1 MPAVVVHRGVLFG
14 RPHVTRLRVR
24 RVLRLIAA
32 AWLAVAATAAAQT
45 RGTLTGRVTDDLGA
59 PQSPATVTLVNLDT
73 EVERPAVTE
82 DDGTFVFGGLRPGPY
97 LVRVE
102 ETGFLPFVSDTIT
115 LEPGGTPSVPVV
127 LQLAAPPTFPSP
139 PPERQPDYIP
149 VPNRWKLRYP
159 VTPRYAT
166 GTEGLFPYVEP
177 SAANP
182 YTPSPIKGDLP
193 VIGDD
198 IFFNLKAVV
207 ETPFE
212 YRKVPTIGGVSTD
225 RPNTEA
231 FFGEGEQ
238 WATLPTALVSL
249 ELFKGDTAFR
259 PRDWAIRV
267 TPAFNLN
274 YNVVKERNN
283 LNASPEDGVTRRRQD
298 VALEEAFGEVK
309 LFDIGP
315 NYDFVSVRA
324 GIQPF
329 TSDFRGFLFR
339 DINLGV
345 RTFGNWGR
353 NRNQWNVAYFDQL
366 EKETNSD
373 LNILERREQ
382 QVFIA
387 NWYRQDTFLP
397 GYTITASFHWSRDGN
412 PKLFFD
418 ENGFLARPSPIGVVA
433 PHDVESFYAG
443 FGGDGHWGRLNISHQ
458 FYQAWGRDDLNGIA
472 GQTVDINAQFA
483 AVEASVD
490 KDWWR
495 LKGTFLYASGDDD
508 PLDDEARG
516 FDSIFDE
523 PNIIGGPFSFWNRE
537 ALRLSQTFVGL
548 VGKESVLPSLRTSK
562 QEGQAN
568 FVNPGIFIYNVGW
581 DAALTTKLR
590 TFANASYLRF
600 DKVEVLQTVLFQ
612 SGIDKGIGIDYSVG
626 FEWRPWL
633 NDNVIIQTGM
643 SVFTPAQ
650 GFENILTSDTLYTPF
665 GVVTL
670 TY

>member
-1 MPAVVVHRGVLFG
+1 MPC
-14 RPHVTRLRVR
+14 RLRS
-24 RVLRLIAA
+24 RVLPLAMVA
-32 AWLAVAATAAAQT
+32 CLAVGATADAQS
-45 RGTLTGRVTDDLGA
+45 RGTLTGLVTDDIGA

-73 EVERPAVTE
+73 DVERPAVTE

-97 LVRVE
+97 IVRVE
-102 ETGFLPFVSDTIT
+102 EAGFLSFVSDRIT
-115 LEPGGTPSVPVV
+115 LAPGGTPSITIV
-127 LQLAAPPTFPSP
+127 LQLSALPTFPPP

-159 VTPRYAT
+159 VTPRYPA
-166 GTEGLFPYVEP
+166 GTDGTFPFVEP
-177 SAANP
+177 SAGNP
-182 YTPSPIKGDLP
+182 YTQSPFKGDIP

-198 IFFNLKAVV
+198 IFFTVKAIV

-212 YRKVPTIGGVSTD
+212 FRKVPTIGGVSTD
-225 RPNTEA
+225 RPDTEG

-238 WATLPTALVSL
+238 WAVLPTALVSL
-249 ELFKGDTAFR
+249 EMFKGDTSFK
-259 PRDWAIRV
+259 PRDWAFRV
-267 TPAFNLN
+267 TPAVNLN
-274 YNVVKERNN
+274 YNVFRERNN
-283 LNASPEDGVTRRRQD
+283 LNASPEEGVTRRRED
-298 VALEEAFGEVK
+298 IALEEAFGEVK
-309 LFDIGP
+309 LFDVSS

-329 TSDFRGFLFR
+329 TSDFRGFLFS

-345 RTFGNWGR
+345 RAFGNWGS

-366 EKETNSD
+366 EKETNSE

-382 QVFIA
+382 KVFIA
-387 NWYRQDTFLP
+387 NWFRQDTFVR
-397 GYTITASFHWSRDGN
+397 GYTVTASFHWSRDGN

-472 GQTVDINAQFA
+472 GQGVDINAQFV
-483 AVEASVD
+483 AVEASID

-495 LKGTFLYASGDDD
+495 LKGTFVYASGDDD
-508 PLDDEARG
+508 PLDETARG
-516 FDSIFDE
+516 FDSIFDN
-523 PNIIGGPFSFWNRE
+523 PNIVGGPFSFWNRE

-548 VGKESVLPSLRTSK
+548 VGRESVLPSLRTSK
-562 QEGQAN
+562 AEGQAN

-581 DAALTTKLR
+581 DAALTPRLR
-590 TFANASYLRF
+590 TFANGSYLRF
-600 DKVEVLQTVLFQ
+600 DKTEVLQTVLFQ
-612 SGIDKGIGIDYSVG
+612 SAIDKAIGIDYSIG
-626 FEWRPWL
+626 FEYRPWL
-633 NDNVIIQTGM
+633 NDNVIIQTGV
-643 SVFTPAQ
+643 SVFTPSQ

-665 GVVTL
+665 AVVTL
-670 TY
+670 IY

>member
-1 MPAVVVHRGVLFG
+1 MTGAPRACRTL
-14 RPHVTRLRVR
+14 
-24 RVLRLIAA
+24 LIATA
-32 AWLAVAATAAAQT
+32 AWLLLGVTATAQT
-45 RGTLTGRVTDDLGA
+45 RGTVTGRVTNDLGA
-59 PQSPATVTLVNLDT
+59 PQSPVTVTLVNLDT

-97 LVRVE
+97 AIRVE
-102 ETGFLPFVSDTIT
+102 EAGFLMFASDTIT
-115 LEPGGTPSVPVV
+115 LEAGGTPAIAIV
-127 LQLAAPPTFPSP
+127 LQLSAPPTFPAP

-159 VTPRYAT
+159 VTPRYPA
-166 GTEGLFPYVEP
+166 GTDGQYPFVEP
-177 SAANP
+177 GTVNP
-182 YTPSPIKGDLP
+182 YRQSPLKGDFP

-198 IFFNLKAVV
+198 IFVVLKTVI

-212 YRKVPTIGGVSTD
+212 YRKVPTIGGVSTE
-225 RPNTEA
+225 RPDTEA

-238 WATLPTALVSL
+238 WALLPTALASF
-249 ELFKGDTAFR
+249 EIFKGDTSFK
-259 PRDWAIRV
+259 PRDWAFRV

-274 YNVVKERNN
+274 YNVFRERNN
-283 LNASPEDGVTRRRQD
+283 LLPSPEEGVTRRRQD
-298 VALEEAFGEVK
+298 IALEEAFGEVK
-309 LFDIGP
+309 LFDVSS

-345 RTFGNWGR
+345 RAFGNWGS

-366 EKETNSD
+366 EKETNSE
-373 LNILERREQ
+373 LNIQTRREQ

-387 NWYRQDTFLP
+387 NWYRQDTFVR
-397 GYTITASFHWSRDGN
+397 GYTITASVHWSLDAN

-418 ENGFLARPSPIGVVA
+418 ENGFLQRPSPIGVVA
-433 PHDVESFYAG
+433 PHDVESFYVG
-443 FGGDGHWGRLNISHQ
+443 FGGDGHWGRLNVSHQ

-472 GQTVDINAQFA
+472 GQATDINAQFA
-483 AVEASVD
+483 AFEASID

-495 LKGTFLYASGDDD
+495 LKGTFVWASGDDD
-508 PLDDEARG
+508 PLDDQARG

-537 ALRLSQTFVGL
+537 GLRLSQTFVGL
-548 VGKESVLPSLRTSK
+548 VGRESILPSLRTSK
-562 QEGQAN
+562 AEGQAN
-568 FVNPGIFIYNVGW
+568 FVNPGIIMYNVGW
-581 DAALTTKLR
+581 DGAFTQKLKA
-590 TFANASYLRF
+590 FANGTYLLF
-600 DKVEVLQTVLFQ
+600 DKTEVLQTVLFQ
-612 SGIDKGIGIDYSVG
+612 SEIDKAIGIDSSIG
-626 FEWRPWL
+626 FEYRPWL
-633 NDNVIIQTGM
+633 NDNVIIQTGV

-665 GVVTL
+665 VVLTL

>member
-1 MPAVVVHRGVLFG
+1 MLSLTTV
-14 RPHVTRLRVR
+14 
-24 RVLRLIAA
+24 
-32 AWLAVAATAAAQT
+32 AWLVVGATAVAQT
-45 RGTLTGRVTDDLGA
+45 RGTLTGLVTDDIGA

-97 LVRVE
+97 VVRVE
-102 ETGFLPFVSDTIT
+102 EAGFLPFVSDTIE
-115 LEPGGTPSVPVV
+115 LEPGGTPSIGII
-127 LQLAAPPTFPSP
+127 LQLSAPPTFPSP

-159 VTPRYAT
+159 VTPRYAA
-166 GTEGLFPYVEP
+166 GTDGLFPFVEP
-177 SAANP
+177 AAANP
-182 YTPSPIKGDLP
+182 YTLSPLKGDIP
-193 VIGDD
+193 VIGNN
-198 IFFNLKAVV
+198 IFTVVKAIV

-212 YRKVPTIGGVSTD
+212 YRKVPTIGGVSTE
-225 RPNTEA
+225 RPDTEE

-238 WATLPTALVSL
+238 WTVLPTALVSF
-249 ELFKGDTAFR
+249 EMFKGDTSFK
-259 PRDWAIRV
+259 PRDWAFRV

-274 YNVVKERNN
+274 YNVFRERNN

-309 LFDIGP
+309 LFDVSS

-329 TSDFRGFLFR
+329 TSDFRGFLFS

-345 RTFGNWGR
+345 RTFGNWGS

-366 EKETNSD
+366 EKETNSE

-382 QVFIA
+382 KVFIA

-397 GYTITASFHWSRDGN
+397 GYTITASFHWSRDEN

-472 GQTVDINAQFA
+472 GQEVDINAQFA
-483 AVEASVD
+483 AVEASID

-495 LKGTFLYASGDDD
+495 LKGTFVYASGDDD
-508 PLDDEARG
+508 PLDETARG
-516 FDSIFDE
+516 FDSIFDN

-537 ALRLSQTFVGL
+537 GLRLSQTFVGL
-548 VGKESVLPSLRTSK
+548 VGRESILPSLRSSK
-562 QEGQAN
+562 AEGQAN

-581 DAALTTKLR
+581 DGALTTRLKA
-590 TFANASYLRF
+590 FANASLLRF
-600 DKVEVLQTVLFQ
+600 DKTEVLKTVLFQ
-612 SGIDKGIGIDYSVG
+612 SEIDKGIGIDYGVG
-626 FEWRPWL
+626 FEYRPWL
-633 NDNVIIQTGM
+633 NDNIIIQTGV
-643 SVFTPAQ
+643 SVFTPSQ

>member
-1 MPAVVVHRGVLFG
+1 MPEAVVPSTGLLG
-14 RPHVTRLRVR
+14 RPLVTCLPAPRILPL
-24 RVLRLIAA
+24 VLV
-32 AWLAVAATAAAQT
+32 AWLVVGATADAQT
-45 RGTLTGRVTDDLGA
+45 RGTLRGRVTDDIGA
-59 PQSPATVTLVNLDT
+59 PQTPATVTLVNLDT

-82 DDGTFVFGGLRPGPY
+82 EDGTFVFGGLRPGPY
-97 LVRVE
+97 VVRVE
-102 ETGFLPFVSDTIT
+102 EAGFLPYVSDTIT
-115 LEPGGTPSVPVV
+115 LEPGGTPSVAIV
-127 LQLAAPPTFPSP
+127 LQLSAPPTFPPP

-159 VTPRYAT
+159 ATTRYPA
-166 GTEGLFPYVEP
+166 GTEGQYPFVDPGTV
-177 SAANP
+177 NP
-182 YTPSPIKGDLP
+182 YRQSPLKGDVP

-198 IFFNLKAVV
+198 IFFVLKTIV

-225 RPNTEA
+225 RPDTEA

-238 WATLPTALVSL
+238 WAALPTVLASV
-249 ELFKGDTAFR
+249 ELFKGDTSFK

-267 TPAFNLN
+267 TPAINLN
-274 YNVVKERNN
+274 YNVFRERNN
-283 LNASPEDGVTRRRQD
+283 LNASPEEGVIRRRQD
-298 VALEEAFGEVK
+298 IALEEAFGEIK
-309 LFDIGP
+309 LFDVSS

-345 RTFGNWGR
+345 RTFGNWGS

-366 EKETNSD
+366 EKETNSE

-382 QVFIA
+382 KVFIA
-387 NWYRQDTFLP
+387 NWYRQDMFVP
-397 GYTITASFHWSRDGN
+397 GYTVTASFHWSRDEN

-472 GQTVDINAQFA
+472 GQEVDINAQFA

-495 LKGTFLYASGDDD
+495 LKGTLVWASGDDD
-508 PLDDEARG
+508 PLDEEARG
-516 FDSIFDE
+516 FDSIFDN

-537 ALRLSQTFVGL
+537 GLRLSQTFVGL
-548 VGKESVLPSLRTSK
+548 VGRESILPSLRTSK
-562 QEGQAN
+562 AEGQAN
-568 FVNPGIFIYNVGW
+568 FVNPGVLIYNLGW
-581 DAALTTKLR
+581 DAIWTQKLR
-590 TFANASYLRF
+590 SFANVSYLQF
-600 DKVEVLQTVLFQ
+600 DKTEVLQILLFQ
-612 SGIDKGIGIDYSVG
+612 SEIDKAIGIDTSIG
-626 FEWRPWL
+626 FEYRPSL
-633 NDNVIIQTGM
+633 NDNVIIQTGV
-643 SVFTPAQ
+643 SVFTPSQ

-665 GVVTL
+665 AVLTL